1 MESQESLETVI
12 HYSFLLTNWK
22 SDEFAIIVT
31 NMMLTKFMINMM
43 TDIWLIAQQI
53 LAESNLPISVLS
65 EWNSKSSHS

>member
-1 MESQESLETVI
+1 M
-12 HYSFLLTNWK
+12 TNWK

-31 NMMLTKFMINMM
+31 NMMLTKFVINMM

-65 EWNSKSSHS
+65 EWNSKSSHP

>member
-1 MESQESLETVI
+1 
-12 HYSFLLTNWK
+12 
-22 SDEFAIIVT
+22 
-31 NMMLTKFMINMM
+31 MLTKFMINMM